1 MHKVVQNGYGVPV
14 RCAAAIVL
22 SAALVAG
29 GALAPAAAF
38 ADTESDLAAARAQL
52 ESIGQRVTELDAQLE
67 SATETLTQTD
77 YQISELET
85 QVADKQAELDQAQ
98 QVLSDRLSP
107 DYKGGGSGLLQVL
120 MGASSF
126 DEIVSQLFYV
136 NKVTDAETEAIDT
149 VARLKGE
156 LEAQQ
161 AELESTRSQQEQ
173 NVSSLQASVDEL
185 NSQRTAASD
194 LVSSLDAQVQAE
206 LAAEAEQNATLQAA
220 VEASQA
226 GTVSGGTD
234 DAQASQAADEAVSG
248 SSGGSSTS
256 GSSSGTSSG
265 SSGSGGSSS
274 GSSSG
279 SGSSSSGSSG
289 SSSSTPDYDASTGNA
304 VVARAYSK
312 LGTAYVYGAC
322 SPDAFDC
329 SGFVSYCLTGSYT
342 RLGTTY
348 TFMNWPQVSDPQPGD
363 VCTSSTHCGIYIG
376 NGQMIHASR
385 PGVGVVIGSVQSNMI
400 FVRMP

>member
-98 QVLSDRLSP
+98 QVLSDRLSS

-126 DEIVSQLFYV
+126 DEIVLQLFYV

-194 LVSSLDAQVQAE
+194 LVSSLDAQMQAE

-256 GSSSGTSSG
+256 GSSSDT

-279 SGSSSSGSSG
+279 SDSGASGSSG
-289 SSSSTPDYDASTGNA
+289 SSSSTPDYDVSTGNA

-348 TFMNWPQVSDPQPGD
+348 IFMNWPQVSDPQPGD

>member
-1 MHKVVQNGYGVPV
+1 MHKVVQNGYWAPV
-14 RCAAAIVL
+14 RRAAAIVL

-38 ADTESDLAAARAQL
+38 ADTVSDLAAARAQL
-52 ESIGQRVTELDAQLE
+52 ESIGQRVTELD
-67 SATETLTQTD
+67 
-77 YQISELET
+77 
-85 QVADKQAELDQAQ
+85 
-98 QVLSDRLSP
+98 
-107 DYKGGGSGLLQVL
+107 
-120 MGASSF
+120 
-126 DEIVSQLFYV
+126 
-136 NKVTDAETEAIDT
+136 
-149 VARLKGE
+149 
-156 LEAQQ
+156 AQQ

-185 NSQRTAASD
+185 NSQRAAASD

-248 SSGGSSTS
+248 SS
-256 GSSSGTSSG
+256 
-265 SSGSGGSSS
+265 
-274 GSSSG
+274 
-279 SGSSSSGSSG
+279 SSGSSG

-312 LGTAYVYGAC
+312 LGSAYVWGAYG
-322 SPDAFDC
+322 PNAFDC